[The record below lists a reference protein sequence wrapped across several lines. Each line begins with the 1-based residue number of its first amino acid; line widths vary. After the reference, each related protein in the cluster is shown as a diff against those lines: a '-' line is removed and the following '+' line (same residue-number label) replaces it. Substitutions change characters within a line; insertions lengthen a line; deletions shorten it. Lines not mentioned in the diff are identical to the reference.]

1 MASVPAVLTSEWTK
15 IRTVSST
22 TWTLISAFV
31 VTVAMGA
38 ALCAVMNSQFDQLA
52 PEERATFD
60 PTYISFSGMILG
72 QLAMV
77 VFGVLVVGTEYSS
90 GMIRTSLAAV
100 PQRATFLLGKMLVAG
115 VLALVVG
122 LATSFAT
129 FFLGQALLGDHRT
142 DIGADNV
149 LRAVVGG
156 GLYMGLIAIFSM
168 GVAAMLRSSML
179 SLGILMPFFFLV
191 SQILTAVPGA
201 KTVARYFPDQAGS
214 KIMQVVP
221 DALNSDPAPYG
232 PWAGLLIMV
241 AWVAASVIGGLL
253 VLKKRDASRGTR
265 PVNDLAGTVSAWI
278 SSSLIR
284 GAYGR
289 TACAPT
295 TDKSMGLEHDRG
307 SRPDQAL
314 WREDGRVQPFLPG
327 AARGRHRIPRSQR
340 VGQVDDHAHDSRP

>member
-38 ALCAVMNSQFDQLA
+38 ALSALFRSRFDDLDA
-52 PEERATFD
+52 TERATFD
-60 PTYISFSGMILG
+60 PTFVSFSGMILG

-100 PQRATFLLGKMLVAG
+100 PRRGTLLFSKIAVAG
-115 VLALVVG
+115 ALALVVG
-122 LATSFAT
+122 LITSFIA
-129 FFLGQALLGDHRT
+129 FLLGQALLGDHGT
-142 DIGADNV
+142 DLGADNV

-156 GLYMGLIAIFSM
+156 GLYMGLIAVFSM

-191 SQILTAVPGA
+191 SQILSSVPGA

-221 DALNSDPAPYG
+221 DAMGSDKAPYG
-232 PWAGLLIMV
+232 PWAGLGIMLIWV
-241 AWVAASVIGGLL
+241 VAALVGGYL
-253 VLKKRDASRGTR
+253 VLRKRDA
-265 PVNDLAGTVSAWI
+265 
-278 SSSLIR
+278 
-284 GAYGR
+284 
-289 TACAPT
+289 
-295 TDKSMGLEHDRG
+295 
-307 SRPDQAL
+307 
-314 WREDGRVQPFLPG
+314 
-327 AARGRHRIPRSQR
+327 
-340 VGQVDDHAHDSRP
+340 